1 MKKDWKLVMADMCRL
16 ARLLTACHE
25 ASNKSTLHGEDMLD
39 RGRFTQLEEALDTA
53 NKTWSGGLNLALR
66 WESE

>member
-1 MKKDWKLVMADMCRL
+1 MADMCRL

-53 NKTWSGGLNLALR
+53 NKT
-66 WESE
+66 